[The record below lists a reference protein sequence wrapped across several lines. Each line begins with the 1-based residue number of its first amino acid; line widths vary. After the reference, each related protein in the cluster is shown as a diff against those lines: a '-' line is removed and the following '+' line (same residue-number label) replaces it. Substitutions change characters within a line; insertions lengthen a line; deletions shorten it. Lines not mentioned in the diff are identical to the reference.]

1 MTNDEEERRRRG
13 WRLRGKGQ
21 RRGVARATPDP
32 ATEAIFRERQAIVPM
47 DPFGR
52 ASHQYRRGDRLRVLS
67 VNETAL
73 LRQVVARSLRQFD
86 GIDEVVTVRTVEDAI
101 TQLQRGHFDL
111 VISDWH
117 LGTSSMSGVD
127 LLRAFRSAGWAIPF
141 GLIAAEVDD
150 LRHAVATNVGAAFVL
165 EKPFSPDTLAK
176 AIGLREVDDWVRTTH
191 ARGLRFSSVEEELSA
206 SLSRLCDTAVTVMP
220 SPVGADLHAHR
231 VSAQYA
237 TGVGTV
243 TARVVFEIRL
253 AASLAGAMTRVAP
266 PLAERNASSGLLGEV
281 LSDALAE
288 LGDILTRFVNRS
300 ARNVRFERLETYA
313 PGERFEPEDEHR
325 RVQNFYVAVTRY
337 DAGVV
342 SLVTEMLDG

>member
-1 MTNDEEERRRRG
+1 
-13 WRLRGKGQ
+13 
-21 RRGVARATPDP
+21 
-32 ATEAIFRERQAIVPM
+32 
-47 DPFGR
+47 
-52 ASHQYRRGDRLRVLS
+52 
-67 VNETAL
+67 
-73 LRQVVARSLRQFD
+73 
-86 GIDEVVTVRTVEDAI
+86 
-101 TQLQRGHFDL
+101 
-111 VISDWH
+111 
-117 LGTSSMSGVD
+117 
-127 LLRAFRSAGWAIPF
+127 
-141 GLIAAEVDD
+141 
-150 LRHAVATNVGAAFVL
+150 
-165 EKPFSPDTLAK
+165 
-176 AIGLREVDDWVRTTH
+176 
-191 ARGLRFSSVEEELSA
+191 
-206 SLSRLCDTAVTVMP
+206 
-220 SPVGADLHAHR
+220 
-231 VSAQYA
+231 
-237 TGVGTV
+237 V